1 MVNFCFFHNSLS
13 FPCPARYN
21 LSNPE
26 QTRLGEAT
34 AEGLTRVPFV
44 NARSCV
50 RTIDSER
57 SPPLSASIID
67 LIELS
72 LFTIKA
78 ECVHAMLIVGKPT
91 VQDTRP
97 SSVFLVGFG
106 TFREKIAGLFIPQVL
121 FKHYVPIIFP
131 KLIERI

>member
-1 MVNFCFFHNSLS
+1 M
-13 FPCPARYN
+13 
-21 LSNPE
+21 
-26 QTRLGEAT
+26 GEAT

-50 RTIDSER
+50 RTFDSER
-57 SPPLSASIID
+57 SPLSASIID

-91 VQDTRP
+91 VQDNML
-97 SSVFLVGFG
+97 SSTFMVGFR
-106 TFREKIAGLFIPQVL
+106 TFREKIAGLLIPQVL
-121 FKHYVPIIFP
+121 FKHV
-131 KLIERI
+131 